1 MKKRLFLILSV
12 TIMLAAGCVNKDNSM
27 PDMETEVAETAIET
41 EESDMAKDK
50 EIPAADQAENGDTE
64 KEQTEKEMAKETEQE
79 EGDKEAEETPEPKSA
94 SQPGQKEETEPAQ
107 GSTDV
112 PKQDEAKQEETKP
125 EDAKAECETK
135 PEEPEPEETKQQE
148 PAVTAYDPVSVCS
161 QAVAKCQA
169 GGMITT
175 TDNLAS
181 LLAEGKITQEEY
193 NSYYPYDGLGY
204 YSVFVE
210 TDLNEAST
218 TSGRKLGSVEGIAD
232 YIAGMMLLETEPVFY
247 IEYAGV
253 YSLNGTDFYE
263 FRCYR

>member
-12 TIMLAAGCVNKDNSM
+12 TIMLATGCGNKDNVV
-27 PDMETEVAETAIET
+27 PDMETEATETAIDT
-41 EESDMAKDK
+41 EEPDMAEDK
-50 EIPAADQAENGDTE
+50 EVPAANQAENGDTE
-64 KEQTEKEMAKETEQE
+64 KEQTEKETAKETEQE
-79 EGDKEAEETPEPKSA
+79 EGDKEAEEMPEPKSV

-112 PKQDEAKQEETKP
+112 PKPEETKP
-125 EDAKAECETK
+125 EETK
-135 PEEPEPEETKQQE
+135 SEETKPEETKQQE
-148 PAVTAYDPVSVCS
+148 QTVTAVSYDPVSVCS
-161 QAVAKCQA
+161 QAIAKCQA

-175 TDNLAS
+175 TDNLVN
-181 LLAEGKITQEEY
+181 LLSEGKITQEEY

-210 TDLNEAST
+210 TDLNKAST
-218 TSGRKLGSVEGIAD
+218 TSGRKLGSEDGIAD